1 MSQDRNSKTGSHT
14 GDQGETLTQSESG
27 WVTDTE
33 LVRTYERPVD
43 TAAAVTSVIQ
53 KAIQQW
59 PELSETPPLYQF
71 VEVEYLDGLLKKKAM
86 NDSGRTP
93 SVEFHFQSCR
103 VTVLYGSLLRVI
115 INRDP

>member
-1 MSQDRNSKTGSHT
+1 MSQDRNSKTESHT
-14 GDQGETLTQSESG
+14 GDQGETTTQSESG
-27 WVTDTE
+27 WATDTE

-43 TAAAVTSVIQ
+43 TAAAVTSVTK

-59 PELSETPPLYQF
+59 RELSETPPLYQF
-71 VEVEYLDGLLKKKAM
+71 VEVEDLDGLVKKRAT
-86 NDSGRTP
+86 NDSGRIP

-115 INRDP
+115 INRDL